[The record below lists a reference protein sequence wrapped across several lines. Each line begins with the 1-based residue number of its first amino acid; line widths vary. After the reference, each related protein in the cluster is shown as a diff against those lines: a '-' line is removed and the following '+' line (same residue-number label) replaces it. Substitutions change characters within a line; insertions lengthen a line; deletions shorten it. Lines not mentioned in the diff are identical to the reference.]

1 MAKILLIEDEAGVR
15 LIVRVNLEL
24 AGLEVL
30 EAADGVAGLAQAR
43 AERPDLILLDAMLPN
58 LDGWQV
64 AEELLHDPSTCAIPI
79 IFLSA
84 HADSTTRERALEL
97 GATDYVT
104 KPFDPPALA
113 RAIDEILSARR
124 AADGRG
130 TAP

>member
-30 EAADGVAGLAQAR
+30 EAADGGAGLAQAR
-43 AERPDLILLDAMLPN
+43 AERPDLILLDARLPK

-64 AEELLHDPSTCAIPI
+64 AEELLHDPSTCEIPI
-79 IFLSA
+79 VFLSA

-97 GATDYVT
+97 GATGYVT
-104 KPFDPPALA
+104 KPFDPLALA
-113 RAIDEILSARR
+113 RTIDEICSRR
-124 AADGRG
+124 
-130 TAP
+130 